1 MGFSLK
7 MASIVEPAESGE
19 AEGCVQCQIGSKL
32 VLFVTGNCH
41 WACDYCPLSETR
53 RDIDI
58 MYANERPC
66 TNFDQVL
73 EEAKAMNATGTGITG
88 GDPLMARERSLE
100 AIMRLKSEFGP
111 SHHIH
116 MYTSIPFNPEYAT
129 AFAEAGLDE
138 IRFHLL
144 KLELEKY
151 IPTIKA
157 CSDAGIF
164 TGIELPA
171 EPDKES
177 RLYELIEELRNV
189 PISFLNLNELEITVG
204 NYDNMELR
212 GFNIS
217 NEITAGADGS
227 SELATNLK
235 NRVSNANAGLKD
247 LQSGQIHESYGFH
260 LKFCTSSYKDAGQLR
275 SRFRRRAESTIRPY
289 EQLSDDDTLV
299 FGGMY
304 IAESD
309 ADSFIS
315 DISSNLEISDNWL
328 MWNSDEAR
336 IEMPLSVAE
345 YLAKEVEYPIAMIEV
360 HPTHDRLEVCLVWLN
375 NSRE

>member
-1 MGFSLK
+1 MSVSLK
-7 MASIVEPAESGE
+7 MATVVDPAESGE

-41 WACDYCPLSETR
+41 WACDYCPLSENR
-53 RDIDI
+53 REIDI

-66 TNFDQVL
+66 MNFDQVI

-88 GDPLMARERSLE
+88 GDPLMAREKSLE
-100 AIMRLKSEFGP
+100 AIMRLKNEFGP

-116 MYTSIPFNPEYAT
+116 MYTSIPFNPKHAKE
-129 AFAEAGLDE
+129 FAEAGLDE

-151 IPTIKA
+151 IPTLQA

-171 EPDKES
+171 EPDMEL
-177 RLYELIEELRNV
+177 RLYELIEELRET

-217 NEITAGADGS
+217 NEITAGAEGS
-227 SELATNLK
+227 SDLANKLK
-235 NRVSNANAGLKD
+235 IRITNANMGIPDQETGDVL
-247 LQSGQIHESYGFH
+247 EPYGYH

-275 SRFRRRAESTIRPY
+275 ARFRRRAISTLRPY
-289 EQLSDDDTLV
+289 EQLTEDDTLV
-299 FGGMY
+299 FGAMY
-304 IAESD
+304 VDESY
-309 ADSFIS
+309 SKEFIS
-315 DISSNLEISDNWL
+315 EISSNLDISKNWIYWNKDEI
-328 MWNSDEAR
+328 R
-336 IEMPLSVAE
+336 IEMPLSIAE
-345 YLAKEVEYPIAMIEV
+345 YLSEEVEYPIAMIEV
-360 HPTHDRLEVCLVWLN
+360 HPTHERLEVGLVWLN
-375 NSRE
+375 EYR